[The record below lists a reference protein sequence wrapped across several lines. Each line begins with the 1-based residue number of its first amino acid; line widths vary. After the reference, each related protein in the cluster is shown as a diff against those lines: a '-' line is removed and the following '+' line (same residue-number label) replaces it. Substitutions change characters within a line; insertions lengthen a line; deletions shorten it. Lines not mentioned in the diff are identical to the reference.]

1 MKKTELLQIIRE
13 ETEKV
18 LNEEVAPLN
27 VVAAGMIVNLINQKN
42 LPKETFQFIWS
53 HQAENVAKKSSPL
66 KDAVTVIKNKF
77 DDKFLMAPASKELMA
92 KLTPYVKKKNLSVKD
107 FNNVGKFFTVKT
119 TQLALR
125 NDAYLSVLETFL
137 STSND
142 MTEVADF
149 LSKEYPSLYGTLIQA
164 TWNNAKKLKARAKAE
179 GGKAIES
186 LLEYAKLGKV
196 KVLSDAKIR
205 SRLSSFQREDNKGS
219 MSKVDSR
226 SFQYVRHYIA

>member
-42 LPKETFQFIWS
+42 LPKETFQFTWS

-107 FNNVGKFFTVKT
+107 FNNVGKFFTAKT

-137 STSND
+137 ITDNMAQWSS
-142 MTEVADF
+142 F

-179 GGKAIES
+179 GGKAMES
-186 LLEYAKLGKV
+186 LLKYAKLGKV